1 MHQTA
6 INRIGVRHCVC
17 LQGVCLL
24 VSTISLTAFRP
35 CGAAVGTKWFCTG
48 MWGPVFVTDWDFY
61 SDKCQGRSLLHHQV
75 VLMVNMCPFR
85 EIRSLQGV
93 LSKYIVSLVFFFFF
107 SFWLSA
113 SPSLPPFVHHR
124 VCSTWQYL
132 LNCVSSFPIMLSKVT
147 YPFLLSEKAN
157 ILDSSNYKKAR
168 KTFAEIVRLF
178 FRTL

>member
-6 INRIGVRHCVC
+6 INRIGARHCVC

-35 CGAAVGTKWFCTG
+35 CGAAVGTKWFCIG

-61 SDKCQGRSLLHHQV
+61 SDKCQGQSLLHHQV

-93 LSKYIVSLVFFFFF
+93 LSKYIVSLVFFFFLFLAVSFTVFTTICSSQSLFHVAVSFKLCFFLSHHAFKSYLSF
-107 SFWLSA
+107 SPLRES
-113 SPSLPPFVHHR
+113 
-124 VCSTWQYL
+124 
-132 LNCVSSFPIMLSKVT
+132 
-147 YPFLLSEKAN
+147 
-157 ILDSSNYKKAR
+157 
-168 KTFAEIVRLF
+168 
-178 FRTL
+178 